1 LRRPRESVVCDRGDD
16 TAHHRFRFTP
26 FGEPDVSASSSVR
39 VCVLSAVRFYREGL
53 SQLLGADDAI
63 DVIDVAATDVASI
76 DRALAMTPDV
86 VLIDISTHD
95 GLDAMHRCA
104 ERMRGVNVV
113 AVAVSEKDADINE
126 CARAGVAGY
135 VTRDA
140 TLRELIDVVIS
151 AAHGELR
158 CSAPIASVLR
168 RSLARH
174 APLEG
179 DLRLTAREVEILTL
193 MGEDLSNKEIA
204 RRLTIELSTVKSHVH
219 NILEKL
225 RVERRADAVTRVV
238 GPRWYGSERPGRVP

>member
-1 LRRPRESVVCDRGDD
+1 
-16 TAHHRFRFTP
+16 
-26 FGEPDVSASSSVR
+26 
-39 VCVLSAVRFYREGL
+39 VCVLSAIRFYREGL
-53 SQLLGADDAI
+53 AQLLAAAGAIAVVDT
-63 DVIDVAATDVASI
+63 AATDVASI
-76 DRALAMTPDV
+76 DRALALTPDV
-86 VLIDISTHD
+86 MLIDISSRD

-104 ERMRGVNVV
+104 ERMHGVNVV

-140 TLRELIDVVIS
+140 SLRELFDIVIS

-158 CSAPIASVLR
+158 CSEPIASVLR
-168 RSLARH
+168 RSLAKR

-179 DLRLTAREVEILTL
+179 DLRLTAREAEILRL

-204 RRLTIELSTVKSHVH
+204 RRLMIELSTVKSHVH

-225 RVERRADAVTRVV
+225 RVERRADAVTRVI
-238 GPRWYGSERPGRVP
+238 GPRWYGAERSDHAP